1 MNKFLLLVRY
11 YFRASIKYFIR
22 RNRLLGSHMD
32 VLANVP
38 LNPTDSK
45 IPDGLRYHLID
56 IYVDELDN
64 VSSEKESKMP
74 LEIILEP
81 IRSLGR
87 QSPNRIVR
95 KRVKELLKDP
105 RLVDWENRVSEEDV
119 GQRNIEAHTG
129 KDRSDGDEN
138 NEEEEDEWSGIED

>member
-1 MNKFLLLVRY
+1 MNKFLLLVRC

-22 RNRLLGSHMD
+22 RNRLLGSYMD

>member
-22 RNRLLGSHMD
+22 RNRLLGSYMD

-64 VSSEKESKMP
+64 VSSEKESNMP